1 MMRSAEKLLMSISE
15 YLEVEANSTTK
26 HEFYNGEVFSMAGA
40 SIEHNLLV
48 SNLLTELNNRLKD
61 KPCKVMANDLR
72 INVKSSTLFT
82 YPDITVICGEIEKLE
97 NSFDTVT
104 NPLLIV
110 EVLSDSTMDYD
121 RGSKFM
127 LYRGIPTL
135 REYLLVDSTGKIQIE
150 KYYKNKQDI
159 WQLTDYMSI
168 DDTVIL
174 ESIEGGLNVS
184 IQDIYRGV
192 YNL

>member
-26 HEFYNGEVFSMAGA
+26 HEFYNGEVFSMVGA

-82 YPDITVICGEIEKLE
+82 YPDVTVICGEIEKLE